1 MKTDLAR
8 TLRSR
13 GVILGL
19 HGVFW
24 VMLYAAL
31 VGLGGKSPPFRENLA
46 GSAPPLSPAPVAKLD
61 RLLAPQQW
69 PKSLSDSNALPAFFT
84 RHFIPLPTPTPPPP
98 TTKKIELTY
107 LGFFE
112 TTGGRRTT
120 IVKLGDA
127 FLVKQVGSKVT
138 ANLFAAEAS
147 ILVLTLTNS
156 AAQTNILQLNIKKEV
171 EVPIE

>member
-69 PKSLSDSNALPAFFT
+69 PKS
-84 RHFIPLPTPTPPPP
+84 
-98 TTKKIELTY
+98 TKKIELTY